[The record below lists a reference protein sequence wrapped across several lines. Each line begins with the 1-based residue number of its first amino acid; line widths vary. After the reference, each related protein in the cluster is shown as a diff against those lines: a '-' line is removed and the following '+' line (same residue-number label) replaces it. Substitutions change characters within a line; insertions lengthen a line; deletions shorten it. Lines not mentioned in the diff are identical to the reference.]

1 MCYAVYAGEG
11 DPRENQ
17 VRFLEEFNEKHRT
30 QGSEP
35 EDMAAIAADLR
46 GHEAYVLI
54 ENSTKTYETYWVLM
68 NLGVRVV
75 VAQAQDLYRIT
86 MSVKKTDKND
96 SVELAAYM
104 RRYLAG
110 EREFA
115 VCTMPPFEWMM
126 RREVCRV
133 LFAEKRHLG
142 DLKRRVKSHLLLH
155 GIRLSREYRDI
166 FSKKAVAE
174 LKATKDPC
182 LLIMVSEAAAI
193 KSRTA
198 EEGQLISQMF
208 GGNRMYGLIMSI
220 PGFGMVSAAYLMS
233 MVMDIDRF
241 PSRKAFA
248 AYFGVVPKMRESADT
263 THNCATTHRG
273 DAEVRRRVNAIKQD
287 NKHRFAAFTARNDGV
302 TLNTDAIMD
311 VQVKRLHEYKR
322 QLLCAMSIARLQMEL
337 HDDPNRDFLP
347 RTFVFGAKAAAG
359 YKTAKRIIE
368 LLLSMAA
375 DINNDPVCKDKLQV
389 CFVENYRVS
398 AAEAIIPAAQ
408 VSEQISTAGKEAS
421 GTGCMKLMMNGAVT
435 IGTLDGANVE
445 MFERLGKE
453 NMFLFGLHADEVE
466 RLRASGYDPAG
477 MAARDG
483 EIMRIMERFRQ
494 GFADGKSYSDLVSG
508 LLYGGD
514 PYMLIA
520 DYRAYA
526 DCQRQLYE
534 RIADS
539 EERARLAIVNTAESG
554 IFAADRAI
562 EEYAKNI
569 WGVR

>member
-273 DAEVRRRVNAIKQD
+273 DAEVRRLLMQ
-287 NKHRFAAFTARNDGV
+287 AAFV
-302 TLNTDAIMD
+302 HVNTVEDSVVKRMWNRLRPRKAFRE
-311 VQVKRLHEYKR
+311 VQVACARKLLTVVYSVVRSRQPYVEDPDRLSE
-322 QLLCAMSIARLQMEL
+322 ARE
-337 HDDPNRDFLP
+337 
-347 RTFVFGAKAAAG
+347 KA
-359 YKTAKRIIE
+359 E
-368 LLLSMAA
+368 
-375 DINNDPVCKDKLQV
+375 
-389 CFVENYRVS
+389 
-398 AAEAIIPAAQ
+398 
-408 VSEQISTAGKEAS
+408 
-421 GTGCMKLMMNGAVT
+421 
-435 IGTLDGANVE
+435 E
-445 MFERLGKE
+445 ML
-453 NMFLFGLHADEVE
+453 
-466 RLRASGYDPAG
+466 
-477 MAARDG
+477 
-483 EIMRIMERFRQ
+483 
-494 GFADGKSYSDLVSG
+494 
-508 LLYGGD
+508 
-514 PYMLIA
+514 
-520 DYRAYA
+520 
-526 DCQRQLYE
+526 
-534 RIADS
+534 
-539 EERARLAIVNTAESG
+539 EEDT
-554 IFAADRAI
+554 
-562 EEYAKNI
+562 EEE
-569 WGVR
+569 